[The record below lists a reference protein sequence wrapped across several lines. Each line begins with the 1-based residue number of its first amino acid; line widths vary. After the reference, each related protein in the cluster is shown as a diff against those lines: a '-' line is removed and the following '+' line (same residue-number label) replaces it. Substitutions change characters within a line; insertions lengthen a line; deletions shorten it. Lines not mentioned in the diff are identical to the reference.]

1 MPLVH
6 VALRRITTLITAIV
20 LIMAGAYTA
29 LLSLGLVPA
38 LQLDVVGLHADL
50 DLIQLALGVRLT
62 WLAVGLIALL
72 LGMVLLAS
80 SAARGRFDEP
90 WVILQRRSDRH
101 VGNSVLRVSS
111 RALHAMLAH
120 TVERVEGVRD
130 ARPRL
135 RLTGRGW
142 DCRCLVQVADE
153 VPLTDVAA
161 GVETA
166 IRQGLERHTGHAV
179 RRVDVNAQFE
189 PFNPRRRV
197 A

>member
-1 MPLVH
+1 MPLVY
-6 VALRRITTLITAIV
+6 VAIRRTTTLVAAV
-20 LIMAGAYTA
+20 LLLMASSYTA

-38 LQLDVVGLHADL
+38 VQLDVVGLHADL
-50 DLIQLALGVRLT
+50 DLIRLDLGVRLT
-62 WLAVGLIALL
+62 WLGIALLGLL
-72 LGMVLLAS
+72 LGMFLLAAA
-80 SAARGRFDEP
+80 AARGRFDEP
-90 WVILQRRSDRH
+90 WVVLQRRRDRLA
-101 VGNSVLRVSS
+101 GNSVLRVSS

-120 TVERVEGVRD
+120 SVERVDGVRD
-130 ARPRL
+130 ARPQL

-161 GVETA
+161 HVETA
-166 IRQGLERHTGHAV
+166 IRHGLERHTGHAV